1 VTLPLRIG
9 VINLMPRLE
18 TYEPSLR
25 SALSPEDSPQ
35 RCVELVGIR
44 LASHG
49 YRSSDPEFLR
59 ARYRSYDE
67 VTREAPLDG
76 LLLTGAPVETLDF
89 PAVHYWEE
97 LASLLRR
104 ARREVPS
111 TLGLCWGA
119 MALAFLEGIAKVNL
133 PQKVFG
139 VFDHEFS
146 PEGRAWLPSLGGS
159 YRCPQSRHAGLDDAS
174 VARATRDGRV
184 RSLARSD
191 ATGHTLLVTG
201 DRRVVMHLGHPE
213 YEPSRIAFEWDRDR
227 AAGREG
233 VSSPAGFDPGGRTP
247 LLPWEA
253 DSRAFFRA
261 WIGGLLAAGSSP
273 PDPLSVS
280 RLRFARISPTLW
292 QKFPP

>member
-1 VTLPLRIG
+1 VTRPLRVG
-9 VINLMPRLE
+9 VLNLMPRLE

-25 SALSPEDSPQ
+25 AALSSGDSPQ

-49 YRSSDPEFLR
+49 YRSSDPEHLR
-59 ARYRSYDE
+59 AHYRGYDE

-89 PAVHYWEE
+89 PAVHYWQE
-97 LASLLRR
+97 LAFLLYR
-104 ARREVPS
+104 ARREVSS

-119 MALAFLEGIAKVNL
+119 MALASLEGIAKVNL
-133 PQKVFG
+133 PRKIFG
-139 VFDHEFS
+139 AFDHELS

-159 YRCPQSRHAGLDDAS
+159 YRCPQSRHAGLEEAS
-174 VARATRDGRV
+174 VARAIRDGRV
-184 RSLARSD
+184 LSLARSD

-227 AAGREG
+227 AAGRED
-233 VSSPAGFDPGGRTP
+233 VTSPAGFDPEGRTP
-247 LLPWEA
+247 LLSWEA

-261 WIGGLLAAGSSP
+261 WVGGLLVTTSAPSLTGQVGAVE
-273 PDPLSVS
+273 L
-280 RLRFARISPTLW
+280 RLAL
-292 QKFPP
+292 